1 MNRLKDIW
9 GGQDDMNRVLFL
21 IAVAVFVWSL
31 IEGHGMYGA
40 LMAGVVLFLMVS
52 RHGQRLKRF
61 SRLYG
66 TLYFPMPDGELV
78 PRTFEQVK
86 TEYLHGAQGRY
97 AGRAVELRFPWW
109 YLNSA
114 GEIDTGFG
122 LTVRLA
128 GSAELLDEAKRLT
141 EEGLDEAYYHRIIN
155 ANFGAAM
162 RALNSFESIAVSM
175 AEGCFHHYDPYRF
188 PEAYDSIT
196 QQDVLDFIRDSFTER
211 GMALS
216 IVYPKEG

>member
-21 IAVAVFVWSL
+21 IAVAVFAWSL

-86 TEYLHGAQGRY
+86 TEYLHGSQGRY

-109 YLNSA
+109 YLNS
-114 GEIDTGFG
+114 
-122 LTVRLA
+122 RLA
-128 GSAELLDEAKRLT
+128 DNAELLDEAKRLRRGDCVRLT
-141 EEGLDEAYYHRIIN
+141 GTLVAESKNYFCVGEVETLERISEKD
-155 ANFGAAM
+155 
-162 RALNSFESIAVSM
+162 L
-175 AEGCFHHYDPYRF
+175 
-188 PEAYDSIT
+188 
-196 QQDVLDFIRDSFTER
+196 
-211 GMALS
+211 
-216 IVYPKEG
+216 YPLKKK

>member
-21 IAVAVFVWSL
+21 IAVAVFAWSL

-86 TEYLHGAQGRY
+86 TEYLHGSQGRY

-128 GSAELLDEAKRLT
+128 DQRGAAGRGEAPAPGRLCPPDRHSGGREQKLLLRRRSGDAGTHLRKRSVPT
-141 EEGLDEAYYHRIIN
+141 QKEIN
-155 ANFGAAM
+155 AKTTQ
-162 RALNSFESIAVSM
+162 RRVS
-175 AEGCFHHYDPYRF
+175 
-188 PEAYDSIT
+188 
-196 QQDVLDFIRDSFTER
+196 L
-211 GMALS
+211 
-216 IVYPKEG
+216 

>member
-9 GGQDDMNRVLFL
+9 SGQDDMNRVLLL

-40 LMAGVVLFLMVS
+40 LLAVVVLFLMVS
-52 RHGQRLKRF
+52 RHGQRIKRF
-61 SRLYG
+61 GRLYG

-86 TEYLHGAQGRY
+86 TEYLRGAQGRY

-122 LTVRLA
+122 LTVRLS
-128 GSAELLDEAKRLT
+128 GSAELLDEAKLMRRGDCVRLT
-141 EEGLDEAYYHRIIN
+141 GTLVAESKNYFCVGEVETLERISEKD
-155 ANFGAAM
+155 
-162 RALNSFESIAVSM
+162 L
-175 AEGCFHHYDPYRF
+175 
-188 PEAYDSIT
+188 
-196 QQDVLDFIRDSFTER
+196 
-211 GMALS
+211 
-216 IVYPKEG
+216 YPLKKK

>member
-9 GGQDDMNRVLFL
+9 GGQDDMNRVLLL
-21 IAVAVFVWSL
+21 IAVAVFAWSL

-40 LMAGVVLFLMVS
+40 LLAVVVLFLMVS
-52 RHGQRLKRF
+52 RHGQRIKRF
-61 SRLYG
+61 GRLYG

-86 TEYLHGAQGRY
+86 TEYLRGAQGRY

-122 LTVRLA
+122 LTVRLS
-128 GSAELLDEAKRLT
+128 GRAELLDEAKRLRRGDCVRLT
-141 EEGLDEAYYHRIIN
+141 GTLVAESKNYFCVGEVETLERISEKD
-155 ANFGAAM
+155 
-162 RALNSFESIAVSM
+162 L
-175 AEGCFHHYDPYRF
+175 
-188 PEAYDSIT
+188 
-196 QQDVLDFIRDSFTER
+196 
-211 GMALS
+211 
-216 IVYPKEG
+216 YPFKKK

>member
-9 GGQDDMNRVLFL
+9 GGQDDMNRVLLL
-21 IAVAVFVWSL
+21 IAVAVFAWSL

-40 LMAGVVLFLMVS
+40 LLAVVVLFLMVS
-52 RHGQRLKRF
+52 RHGQRIKRF
-61 SRLYG
+61 GRLYG
-66 TLYFPMPDGELV
+66 TLYFPMPDGEIV

-86 TEYLHGAQGRY
+86 TEYLRGAQGRY

-128 GSAELLDEAKRLT
+128 DNAELLRRGDCVRLT
-141 EEGLDEAYYHRIIN
+141 GTLVAESKNYFCVGEVETLERISEKD
-155 ANFGAAM
+155 
-162 RALNSFESIAVSM
+162 L
-175 AEGCFHHYDPYRF
+175 
-188 PEAYDSIT
+188 
-196 QQDVLDFIRDSFTER
+196 
-211 GMALS
+211 
-216 IVYPKEG
+216 YPLKKK

>member
-40 LMAGVVLFLMVS
+40 LLAVVVLFLMVS
-52 RHGQRLKRF
+52 RHGQRIKRF
-61 SRLYG
+61 GRLYG

-114 GEIDTGFG
+114 GEIDTGRG
-122 LTVRLA
+122 EAPAPGRLCPP
-128 GSAELLDEAKRLT
+128 DR
-141 EEGLDEAYYHRIIN
+141 
-155 ANFGAAM
+155 
-162 RALNSFESIAVSM
+162 
-175 AEGCFHHYDPYRF
+175 
-188 PEAYDSIT
+188 
-196 QQDVLDFIRDSFTER
+196 
-211 GMALS
+211 
-216 IVYPKEG
+216 YPGG

>member
-66 TLYFPMPDGELV
+66 TRTENSSPV
-78 PRTFEQVK
+78 P
-86 TEYLHGAQGRY
+86 
-97 AGRAVELRFPWW
+97 
-109 YLNSA
+109 
-114 GEIDTGFG
+114 
-122 LTVRLA
+122 
-128 GSAELLDEAKRLT
+128 
-141 EEGLDEAYYHRIIN
+141 
-155 ANFGAAM
+155 
-162 RALNSFESIAVSM
+162 
-175 AEGCFHHYDPYRF
+175 
-188 PEAYDSIT
+188 
-196 QQDVLDFIRDSFTER
+196 
-211 GMALS
+211 LS
-216 IVYPKEG
+216 R

>member
-66 TLYFPMPDGELV
+66 TLYFPMPDGEIV

-86 TEYLHGAQGRY
+86 TEYLHGSQGRY

-128 GSAELLDEAKRLT
+128 GSAELLD
-141 EEGLDEAYYHRIIN
+141 
-155 ANFGAAM
+155 
-162 RALNSFESIAVSM
+162 
-175 AEGCFHHYDPYRF
+175 
-188 PEAYDSIT
+188 
-196 QQDVLDFIRDSFTER
+196 
-211 GMALS
+211 
-216 IVYPKEG
+216 